1 MEPITKQDQQQTS
14 VLIAGGGIT
23 GLTAAHLLLKSKVPF
38 ILIERHPGT
47 SIHPRA
53 RGFDTRSMEIYRH
66 LELAEPIREA
76 GLALAPSWG
85 IHTAASMQE
94 AIGKT
99 KPRNRKGMQFP
110 SQLKG
115 LESISAESPEMGARC
130 TQDLSEPV
138 LLDRAVSRGADIRL
152 FTELSW
158 VEQDSAGVTAGVR
171 DRNTGKEVRIRA
183 AYLIAADGARSM
195 IRDSLALPVLG
206 KGALGNLLNIYFEA
220 ELGAFVRGREFSLIR
235 IERPGIRGLL
245 SSINNTDRWV
255 FHLSYDPAKG
265 ERPEDFT
272 PERLTQILAL
282 VIGVEGTAIRV
293 ISVLPWQP
301 TVKVVSTMQAGRI
314 FLAGDAAHVMTPY
327 GGKGA
332 NTGVQDVHNLVW
344 KLALVLQGK
353 ASRGLLESYS
363 DERQPV
369 GLYYAEQSGTRADEW
384 GLLKKPNLGLVFSF
398 LSVMAVNFL
407 RLQRFFPALPL
418 KRLGGVFGLPVYRY
432 CSRAV
437 VAEKPGDKLARCN
450 PMQVTKF
457 SAEPGTRLPHLWVNA
472 KGSEISTLDVVSDGF
487 VLFTGEASGTWR
499 QAAQMVSSQMALK
512 VPVYSVGRK
521 ADLVY
526 AGSDLETK
534 LGISSRG
541 ALLVRPD
548 GFIAWRS
555 RELPF
560 DPAWA
565 LRSALERIVTPV
577 V

>member
-1 MEPITKQDQQQTS
+1 MEQLTRQDQQTS

-23 GLTAAHLLLKSKVPF
+23 GLTAAHLLLKSKIPF

-53 RGFDTRSMEIYRH
+53 RGFDTRSMEIYRQ
-66 LELAEPIREA
+66 LGLAEPIREA

-99 KPRNRKGMQFP
+99 RPRKHNGVQFP

-115 LESISAESPEMGARC
+115 LESISAESPELGARC

-152 FTELSW
+152 STELCW
-158 VEQDSAGVTAGVR
+158 VEQDPDGVTAGIK
-171 DRNTGKEVRIRA
+171 DRSTGRETRIRA

-195 IRDSLALPVLG
+195 IREGLALPTLG

-235 IERPGIRGLL
+235 IERPGVRGLL

-255 FHLSYDPAKG
+255 FHLSYDPVKG
-265 ERPEDFT
+265 ERPEDYT
-272 PERLTQILAL
+272 HERLTQILEE

-301 TVKVVSTMQAGRI
+301 TVKVVSAMQAGRI

-332 NTGVQDVHNLVW
+332 NTGVQDVHNLIW
-344 KLALVLQGK
+344 KLAMVLQGQ
-353 ASRGLLESYS
+353 ASRGLLQSYS

-369 GLYYAEQSGTRADEW
+369 GLYYAEQSGARADER
-384 GLLKKPNLGLVFSF
+384 GLLKKPNFGLVFSF

-407 RLQRFFPALPL
+407 RLQRLFPSLPL
-418 KRLGGVFGLPVYRY
+418 RKLGGLFGLPNYRY
-432 CSRAV
+432 CSGAV
-437 VAEKPGDKLARCN
+437 VEENPGDNLARCN

-472 KGSEISTLDVVSDGF
+472 EGSEISTLDVVSEEF
-487 VLFTGEASGTWR
+487 VLLTGEASGAWR
-499 QAAQMVSSQMALK
+499 QAAEMVSSQMALK
-512 VPVYSVGRK
+512 VSVYSVGRK

-526 AGSDLETK
+526 AGSDLDTR

-548 GFIAWRS
+548 GFVAWRS

-565 LRSALERIVTPV
+565 LKSALERILAPV
-577 V
+577 L